1 MLLHSKVYN
10 IVDPHIFGHISTLAL
25 KTQLVPGLKI
35 YVCQTMVSSFPHLTY
50 QDSLTDQTDGLSAF
64 HTSKI
69 KDGLQEFLMHV
80 FKMCVQAVRRP
91 QLIPSK

>member
-1 MLLHSKVYN
+1 
-10 IVDPHIFGHISTLAL
+10 
-25 KTQLVPGLKI
+25 
-35 YVCQTMVSSFPHLTY
+35 MVSSFPHLTY

-91 QLIPSK
+91 QLIPMSLVSSFELILTTPLQFQLCFAAVAVQDSRLKSMHRIQK